1 MRNAARSR
9 VRVSL
14 IAGVLVGATA
24 LAGCSQG
31 SGTTE
36 SGDPTAAGSDCT
48 NEQQLARWDLDRR
61 LGQLLMGAIYAD
73 AGESAVRA
81 AVNQIAKGNVG
92 GVNVLGTS
100 TYSYANNEL
109 AQAVDAGG
117 QTPPFLAVD
126 EEGGRVQRLT
136 DEVGYLPSAR
146 EMGATMTPKQVK
158 RQAKKIG
165 KAMSKLSLNMD
176 LAPVVDV
183 SSQYDDAVI
192 GDRSFGSNP
201 ATVTKYAGAFADGL
215 RSQGII
221 PVLKHFPGLGSG
233 SGNTDFEAATTPPLK
248 KLQKKDLKPY
258 ETLLQDS
265 PVAVMTTNAVVPGL
279 SGGEPASLSPATY
292 QLLRDTYGFDGVVMT
307 DSLSAAAITDGRDIE
322 EAVTAAIV
330 AGADIALWDQLSE
343 QKKVH
348 KELRA
353 AVKSGELPE
362 EQVNASVARVMA
374 LKGVDLCTGR

>member
-1 MRNAARSR
+1 M
-9 VRVSL
+9 RVSL
-14 IAGVLVGATA
+14 AAGVLAGATA

-31 SGTTE
+31 GGAASDPNSSLAASG
-36 SGDPTAAGSDCT
+36 DCT
-48 NEQQLARWDLDRR
+48 NEQQLAKWDLDRR

-73 AGESAVRA
+73 AGETAVRA

-146 EMGATMTPKQVK
+146 EMADTMTPRQVK
-158 RQAKKIG
+158 RLAKKIG
-165 KAMSKLSLNMD
+165 RAMNKLSLNMD

-183 SSQYDDAVI
+183 SNQYDDAVV

-233 SGNTDFEAATTPPLK
+233 SGNTDFESAKTPPLK
-248 KLQKKDLKPY
+248 KLEQRDLKPY
-258 ETLLQDS
+258 ETLLLDS

-279 SGGEPASLSPATY
+279 SGGEPASLSSATY
-292 QLLRDTYGFDGVVMT
+292 QLLRDKYGFTGVVMT
-307 DSLSAAAITDGRDIE
+307 DSLSAAAVTEGRDIE
-322 EAVTAAIV
+322 EAVTQAII

-343 QKKVH
+343 QKAVH
-348 KELRA
+348 KELRK
-353 AVKSGELPE
+353 AVASGDLSE
-362 EQVNASVARVMA
+362 EQVNASVGRVLA

>member
-1 MRNAARSR
+1 M
-9 VRVSL
+9 RVSL
-14 IAGVLVGATA
+14 AAGVLAGATA

-31 SGTTE
+31 GGAGS
-36 SGDPTAAGSDCT
+36 DPNSSVAAAGDCT
-48 NEQQLARWDLDRR
+48 NEQQLATWDLDRR

-73 AGESAVRA
+73 AGETAVRA

-146 EMGATMTPKQVK
+146 EMANTMTPRQVK

-165 KAMSKLSLNMD
+165 RAMNRLSLNMD

-183 SSQYDDAVI
+183 SNQYDDAVI

-215 RSQGII
+215 RAQGII

-233 SGNTDFEAATTPPLK
+233 SGNTDFESAKTPPIK
-248 KLQKKDLKPY
+248 KLEQRDLEPY
-258 ETLLQDS
+258 ETLLLDS

-292 QLLRDTYGFDGVVMT
+292 QLLRDRYGFDGVVMT
-307 DSLSAAAITDGRDIE
+307 DSLSAAAITQGRDIE
-322 EAVTAAIV
+322 EAVTEAIV

-343 QKKVH
+343 QKAVH
-348 KELRA
+348 RELRK
-353 AVKSGELPE
+353 AVKAGDLPE
-362 EQVNASVARVMA
+362 EQVNASVARVLA
-374 LKGVDLCTGR
+374 LKDVDLCTGR